1 MKKIV
6 FLMLIMSVSLFANWK
21 VENNMAYV
29 TSNNCTFK
37 YQTIG
42 DPLLSGFRLIIPANE
57 HQKEVM
63 RANQNNLYIY
73 IADTRDPDNGVGIGS
88 AGKNPLD
95 DFFSLVTWNTTI
107 NGIEANF
114 QESSPYFKD
123 VDKILKKSSSILIE
137 IFSYSETTENS
148 EDFYSLSFSSVGYTK
163 AKQTAEKNASM
174 MMK

>member
-1 MKKIV
+1 
-6 FLMLIMSVSLFANWK
+6 MLIMSVSLFANWK

-73 IADTRDPDNGVGIGS
+73 IADTKDPDNGVGIGS

-148 EDFYSLSFSSVGYTK
+148 EDFYSSSFSSVGYTK
-163 AKQTAEKNASM
+163 AKQAAEKNASVM
-174 MMK
+174 FK

>member
-1 MKKIV
+1 MKKI
-6 FLMLIMSVSLFANWK
+6 FLMFLLSITIFANWK
-21 VENNMAYV
+21 VENNTAYV

-42 DPLLSGFRLIIPANE
+42 DPMLSGFRLIIPANE

-95 DFFSLVTWNTTI
+95 DFFSLVSWNTTI

-148 EDFYSLSFSSVGYTK
+148 EDFYSSSFSSVGYTK
-163 AKQTAEKNASM
+163 AKQAAEKNASVM
-174 MMK
+174 FK

>member
-1 MKKIV
+1 MKKI
-6 FLMLIMSVSLFANWK
+6 FLMFLLSITIFANWK
-21 VENNMAYV
+21 VENNTAYV

-95 DFFSLVTWNTTI
+95 DFFSLVSWNTTI

-148 EDFYSLSFSSVGYTK
+148 EDFYSSSFSSVGYTK
-163 AKQTAEKNASM
+163 AKQAAEKNASVM
-174 MMK
+174 FK